1 MKPSPLA
8 CKYATLHDNYLLT
21 LPIFREVSDDEQC
34 SVSVHCYHRLM
45 GIPKKTI
52 IDLPFVT
59 QDIALSALNASGIRG
74 KQINLVFS
82 TDWSS
87 PRVIALRMVDG
98 KLQVVV
104 STSES
109 LVRII
114 SGFLS
119 VLRNKLSLQNRPEI
133 GKLVP
138 VSDSIIRACPR

>member
-1 MKPSPLA
+1 
-8 CKYATLHDNYLLT
+8 
-21 LPIFREVSDDEQC
+21 
-34 SVSVHCYHRLM
+34 M